1 MKNKYYEI
9 EMKIANNTYED
20 DHGYE
25 LDKQIMA
32 QLFLVRDYAIDT
44 GDFDMLEYFSS
55 LTDKIVRRGI
65 VWRL

>member
-9 EMKIANNTYED
+9 EMKIANNTFED

-32 QLFLVRDYAIDT
+32 QLFLVRDYAIGT
-44 GDFDMLEYFSS
+44 GDFDMQEYFSS

>member
-32 QLFLVRDYAIDT
+32 QLFLVRDYAIDI

>member
-32 QLFLVRDYAIDT
+32 QLFLVRDYAMDT
-44 GDFDMLEYFSS
+44 GDFDMYEYFSRV
-55 LTDKIVRRGI
+55 TDRIVRRGI
-65 VWRL
+65 LWRL

>member
-44 GDFDMLEYFSS
+44 GNFDMLEYFSS

-65 VWRL
+65 EWRL

>member
-20 DHGYE
+20 EHGYE